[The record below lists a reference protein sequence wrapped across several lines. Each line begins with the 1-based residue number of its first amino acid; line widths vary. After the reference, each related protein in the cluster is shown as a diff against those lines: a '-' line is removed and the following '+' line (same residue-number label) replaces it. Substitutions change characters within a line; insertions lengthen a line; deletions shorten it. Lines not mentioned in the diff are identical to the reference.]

1 MFLKHLQNK
10 EVLSNSPRGAEFL
23 LRQSHRYLDPVRS
36 ILEGQI
42 DKRLARTFFDLFIVI
57 LLFRNRS
64 MGLLLSELGGYICG
78 FDHAPAGTKRIS
90 NLLRSNKWTAQ
101 IIDQFFFRRTEE
113 RIARLRDQGKRALLL
128 WDDSRIEKHES
139 WFAEGL
145 CSVYSS
151 KGKRL
156 TKVKRGF
163 YRPPVNRICV
173 PGFKWT
179 AILLSNLGG
188 VPSVCQMSWWTT
200 RGKFKD
206 LGSNIVYRMLKK
218 VHEQLGRVAVHVMDR
233 GYATAQMLEWL
244 FHFEQDFIIRWKKNH
259 LLGHATKGVK
269 KTHLLARSFKGK
281 HRRKVW
287 DKNRKKEKVITVAWA
302 AVWHQ
307 EFPDQPLSLV
317 IVRDKHNYNSP
328 MYILT
333 SLNVQSP
340 AQAYEV
346 CFSYLHRWEVEQG
359 FRFGKSELAMES
371 PRLWFWENR
380 LKLMAI
386 VSLVHD
392 FLLSLIRN
400 WKAMI
405 PIFLKQWGHRT
416 GDRYRNASIPI
427 YRFRAAISVCLFFLM
442 AQVQNS
448 G

>member
-10 EVLSNSPRGAEFL
+10 EVLSNSPRSAEFL
-23 LRQSHRYLDPVRS
+23 LRQSHRYLSPVQTV
-36 ILEGQI
+36 LEEQI
-42 DKRLARTFFDLFIVI
+42 DKRLARTFFDLFVVI
-57 LLFRNRS
+57 LLFRNRA

-90 NLLRSNKWTAQ
+90 NLLRSKKWTAQ
-101 IIDQFFFRRTEE
+101 LIDQFFFQRTQE
-113 RIARLRDQGKRALLL
+113 RILHLHNQGKRPLLL

-139 WFAEGL
+139 WFCEGL

-156 TKVKRGF
+156 TKVKKGF

-179 AILLSNLGG
+179 AIVLSNLGG

-200 RGKFKD
+200 RGKFKEW
-206 LGSNIVYRMLKK
+206 GSNITYRMLKK
-218 VHEQLGRVAVHVMDR
+218 VHEQLGRIATHVLDR
-233 GYATAQMLEWL
+233 GYATAQILEWMFL
-244 FHFEQDFIIRWKKNH
+244 FEQDFIIRWKKNH
-259 LLGHATKGVK
+259 LLLHAHKGLK

-281 HRRKVW
+281 HPRRVW
-287 DKNRKKEKVITVAWA
+287 DKNRKKEKVASIAWA
-302 AVWHQ
+302 TVQHP
-307 EFPDQPLSLV
+307 EFPAQQLYLV

-333 SLNVQSP
+333 SVEVQTP
-340 AQAYEV
+340 AQAWEV

-386 VSLVHD
+386 VTLVYD

-400 WKAMI
+400 WPGFI
-405 PIFLKQWGHRT
+405 PLFLKRWGHRT
-416 GDRYRNASIPI
+416 GDRYRSASIPI
-427 YRFRAAISVCLFFLM
+427 YRLRAAISVCLFFLM
-442 AQVQNS
+442 AQNS